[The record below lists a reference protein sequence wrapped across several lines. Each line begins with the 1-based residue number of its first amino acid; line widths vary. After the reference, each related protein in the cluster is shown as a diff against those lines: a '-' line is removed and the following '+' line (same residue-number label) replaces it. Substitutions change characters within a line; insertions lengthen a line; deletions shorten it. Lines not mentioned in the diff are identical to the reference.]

1 MLRFN
6 KVGRGSWSI
15 VGASTL
21 WGTTGVTTQVLYNL
35 SATNA
40 LTLAF
45 LRLAIAGVVLCVI
58 CWRLLGLRMWRMQ
71 RRDALTMLLMGV
83 MQALFQF
90 GYLAAIPEC
99 GVTIATLVALCVAPV
114 IVVLYAALFMHE
126 RITVKIVLALLC
138 ALAGTVLLTGGP
150 TGHETSGNLLLGVL
164 LALLSAAGY
173 AGVILAGR
181 SLSSRCHPLQINTIS
196 FGMGAILLL
205 AGALSTHLVLSYSMN
220 GWLLVL
226 YLGFIPTAL
235 AYMLFQSGLRSTSAT
250 LTSILT
256 LCEPL
261 TATVLAWLLFG
272 ERLNTLG
279 ILGALLLF
287 GTLLLLAQGNATDP
301 LASA

>member
-1 MLRFN
+1 MVRFS
-6 KVGRGSWSI
+6 KIGRGSWSI

-21 WGTTGVTTQVLYNL
+21 WGTTGVATQVLYNL
-35 SATNA
+35 SGTNA

-45 LRLAIAGVVLCVI
+45 LRLAIAGCVLCVF
-58 CWRLLGLRMWRMQ
+58 CWQLLGLRMWRMK
-71 RRDALTMLLMGV
+71 RRDALLMLLMGV

-99 GVTIATLVALCVAPV
+99 GVTVATLVALCVAPV
-114 IVVLYAALFMHE
+114 IVVLYAALFMRE

-138 ALAGTVLLTGGP
+138 ALAGTVLLTGEP
-150 TGHETSGNLLLGVL
+150 TGHETSGNLLLGVF
-164 LALLSAAGY
+164 LALVSAAGY

-181 SLSSRCHPLQINTIS
+181 TLSSRCHPLQINTIS

-205 AGALSTHLVLSYSMN
+205 AGALSTHLMLSYSMS

-261 TATVLAWLLFG
+261 TATILAWLLFG
-272 ERLNTLG
+272 ERLNVLG

-287 GTLLLLAQGNATDP
+287 GTLLLLAQGNATDT

>member
-35 SATNA
+35 SDTNA

-45 LRLAIAGVVLCVI
+45 LRLAIAGVVLCVF

-71 RRDALTMLLMGV
+71 RRDTLLMLLMGV

-126 RITVKIVLALLC
+126 RITIKILLALLS

-150 TGHETSGNLLLGVL
+150 TGHETSGNLLLGVF

-181 SLSSRCHPLQINTIS
+181 TLSGRCHPLQINTIS
-196 FGMGAILLL
+196 FSMGAILLL
-205 AGALSTHLVLSYSMN
+205 AGALSTHLVLSYSMS

-272 ERLNTLG
+272 ERLNALG

-287 GTLLLLAQGNATDP
+287 GTLLLLAQGNSTDT